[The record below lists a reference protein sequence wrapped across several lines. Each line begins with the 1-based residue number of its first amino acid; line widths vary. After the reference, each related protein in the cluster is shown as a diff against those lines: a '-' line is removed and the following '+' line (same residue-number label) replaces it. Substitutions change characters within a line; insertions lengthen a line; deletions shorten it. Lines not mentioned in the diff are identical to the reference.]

1 VLSGIPILPSLTEL
15 AAAKNM
21 TYTLCGWPT
30 SDDTHVFP
38 VTNIVGIVVAIIS
51 VALRLTS
58 RAMDKRLGW
67 DDLLIFIALVID
79 CDGNI
84 GQVLTQLQLFAASI
98 SGIGLKRMYR
108 DIYG

>member
-1 VLSGIPILPSLTEL
+1 MYASALFRIPILPPLTEL

-58 RAMDKRLGW
+58 RALDKRLGW

-79 CDGNI
+79 RDGIN
-84 GQVLTQLQLFAASI
+84 GTSANATSAFCCLNFRHWT
-98 SGIGLKRMYR
+98 
-108 DIYG
+108 